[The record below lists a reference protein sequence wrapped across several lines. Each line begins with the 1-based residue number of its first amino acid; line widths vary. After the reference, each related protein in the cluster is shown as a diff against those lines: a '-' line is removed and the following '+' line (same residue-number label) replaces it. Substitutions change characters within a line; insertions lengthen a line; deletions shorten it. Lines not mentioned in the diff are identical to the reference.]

1 MKEFININQKT
12 FAEYEVET
20 FEQLWD
26 KVKTTHKGFSKE
38 MEITFEKSVIK
49 NKEGEDEEVY
59 TMVASDDKEDRHG
72 DIVLQEWDLK
82 YFKKNPVLIDSHNYS
97 SITHIIGTLE
107 NVRVEDNKLKGELKF
122 SKANPKGQLA
132 KEMVDEGTLRAGS
145 VGFIPMEFDKDGKIL
160 KSELLEY
167 SMVSVPANPRAT
179 LEKQV
184 EEIVEEEEVEEE
196 TQIIETK
203 TKIDKK
209 AVAMSAICKALA
221 EMEAKNIEQKRREV
235 LKTLRTFQ

>member
-1 MKEFININQKT
+1 MKDFINISQKT
-12 FAEYEVET
+12 FQDYEVET
-20 FEQLWD
+20 FEQLWN
-26 KVKTTHKGFSKE
+26 KVKDTHRGLSLE
-38 MEITFEKSVIK
+38 LGLTFEKSIVK
-49 NKEGEDEEVY
+49 NDKDEDEEVY

-145 VGFIPMEFDKDGKIL
+145 VGFMPQEFSSEGKIL

-179 LEKQV
+179 LEKQADEK
-184 EEIVEEEEVEEE
+184 EEIIEEK
-196 TQIIETK
+196 IIETK
-203 TKIDKK
+203 TVIDKK
-209 AVAMSAICKALA
+209 QVLLNSIKRALG
-221 EMEAKNIEQKRREV
+221 EMEEKNLAQKKREV
-235 LKTLRTFQ
+235 LRALRSFQ